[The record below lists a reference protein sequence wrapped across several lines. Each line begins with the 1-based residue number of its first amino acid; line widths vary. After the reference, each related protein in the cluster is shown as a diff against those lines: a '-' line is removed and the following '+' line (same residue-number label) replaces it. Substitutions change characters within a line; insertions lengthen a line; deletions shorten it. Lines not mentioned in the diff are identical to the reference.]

1 MKEYD
6 FLNRKPTLKE
16 RFKRVIALC
25 LTLSALAGFGA
36 CKKADP
42 AKEATTKTPNP
53 PSISTMTDNSV
64 TEPKEPI
71 FTTIDNG
78 TTGPEHTD
86 PTPAEIP
93 VAEINAFA
101 ESLKGGN
108 FTTYAANTTRKQVG
122 DMVELEMQGE
132 FHKIVSLENGVN
144 YVYDYDGTQNKW
156 TKDFLEIPIDGPFT
170 NSYVEMFGDTTWT
183 SYDAQTGVVSGIWTP
198 DAETLA
204 QYQGAVSAENPV
216 DFKFTEDGVELGLL
230 GTTARIYDINKTQI
244 TLPQAYIDNTIENN
258 DIYTV
263 DEQGNYDFNLV
274 LMKEVLLDWM
284 KGNNQYNKEIF
295 TEVTAS
301 NDVETKDILFIEAS
315 ENNIS
320 VSFLAHWKT
329 DDALTLESL
338 TIIDRDLYSA
348 IQNQTIKTKEEFA
361 THLHNMKRNRV
372 SKGNY
377 ITIDTTLSKS
387 DFETITTNIF
397 NHLVN
402 VGTHH
407 FSINEEGVKHPEY
420 ADAKVL
426 FGFSDKG
433 GDNIGYDLG
442 QTWTQR
448 FYYLIEINGQIELL
462 KVGVVCE
469 QNINRLIN
477 DTPNKWLVRDDQL
490 NELQQIDIE
499 NKEILPEEKFITS
512 ETTFERE
519 MEL

>member
-1 MKEYD
+1 MEKYD
-6 FLNRKPTLKE
+6 FLDKNRKPTLKE

-53 PSISTMTDNSV
+53 PSISTITDNSV
-64 TEPKEPI
+64 TEPEEPI

-86 PTPAEIP
+86 PIPAEIP

-122 DMVELEMQGE
+122 DLVELEMQGE
-132 FHKIVSLENGVN
+132 FHKIVSVEDGVN
-144 YVYDYDGTQNKW
+144 YVYDYNATQGKW

-183 SYDAQTGVVSGIWTP
+183 SYDEQTGVVSGIWTP

-216 DFKFTEDGVELGLL
+216 DFKFTEDGAELGIL
-230 GTTARIYDINKTQI
+230 GTTARIFDINKTQI
-244 TLPQAYIDNTIENN
+244 TLPQTYIDNTIENN

-284 KGNNQYNKEIF
+284 KGNNQWGKDALAYCSKADTF
-295 TEVTAS
+295 RT
-301 NDVETKDILFIEAS
+301 DDILYINA
-315 ENNIS
+315 
-320 VSFLAHWKT
+320 
-329 DDALTLESL
+329 SL
-338 TIIDRDLYSA
+338 TDVRIGLLMHRGEEPYFYENYIKDDSFYSKLA
-348 IQNQTIKTKEEFA
+348 SQEIKTKEEFQQY
-361 THLHNMKRNRV
+361 LNSILPKRF
-372 SKGNY
+372 GY
-377 ITIDTTLSKS
+377 TDTQIKLDTSLSKS

-402 VGTHH
+402 VGTQS
-407 FSINEEGVKHPEY
+407 SINEEGELHPEY
-420 ADAKVL
+420 ANAKVL
-426 FGFSDKG
+426 FGFARKSSTSIGFDMG
-433 GDNIGYDLG
+433 NIDGYV
-442 QTWTQR
+442 
-448 FYYLIEINGQIELL
+448 FHYLLEINGEIKLTRIWATA
-462 KVGVVCE
+462 
-469 QNINRLIN
+469 QNNFQNAINN
-477 DTPNKWLVRDDQL
+477 VQGKWLISGVE
-490 NELQQIDIE
+490 ELKQIDE
-499 NKEILPEEKFITS
+499 KNKDILPEEKFITS
-512 ETTFERE
+512 ESTFEKG

>member
-1 MKEYD
+1 MEKYD
-6 FLNRKPTLKE
+6 FLDKNRKPTLKE

-42 AKEATTKTPNP
+42 AKETTTKTPNP
-53 PSISTMTDNSV
+53 PSISTITDNSV

-86 PTPAEIP
+86 PIPAEIP

-108 FTTYAANTTRKQVG
+108 FTTYAENTTRKQVG

-156 TKDFLEIPIDGPFT
+156 TKDFLEIPVDGPFT

-183 SYDAQTGVVSGIWTP
+183 SYDEQTGVVSGIWTP

-216 DFKFTEDGVELGLL
+216 DFKFTEDGAELSFL
-230 GTTARIYDINKTQI
+230 GATARIFDINKTEI
-244 TLPQAYIDNTIENN
+244 TLPQTYIDNTIENN

-284 KGNNQYNKEIF
+284 KGNNQWGQDVVSKKYSYSTAELLYINPSIEKISIGLLVEKDNELRYCVAEI
-295 TEVTAS
+295 
-301 NDVETKDILFIEAS
+301 NDA
-315 ENNIS
+315 
-320 VSFLAHWKT
+320 
-329 DDALTLESL
+329 ALSAGLE
-338 TIIDRDLYSA
+338 
-348 IQNQTIKTKEEFA
+348 NQTIKTKEEFR
-361 THLHNMKRNRV
+361 TGLNSIQVKRFSIV
-372 SKGNY
+372 PDSY
-377 ITIDTTLSKS
+377 IKLDTSLSKS

-402 VGTHH
+402 VGTQSG
-407 FSINEEGVKHPEY
+407 SINAEPVKHPEY
-420 ADAKVL
+420 TDAKVL
-426 FGFSDKG
+426 FGFVTGIRDGIGFDMGNVVDSHFCYIVENN
-433 GDNIGYDLG
+433 GDLKFVE
-442 QTWTQR
+442 
-448 FYYLIEINGQIELL
+448 FYVYTAGSSRSLNNLKNDVEGKYLISS
-462 KVGVVCE
+462 
-469 QNINRLIN
+469 NIP
-477 DTPNKWLVRDDQL
+477 TK
-490 NELQQIDIE
+490 DIE
-499 NKEILPEEKFITS
+499 NGNEDVLPEEKFITS
-512 ETTFERE
+512 ETTFEKE

>member
-1 MKEYD
+1 MKSFG
-6 FLNRKPTLKE
+6 FLIRHNTLKDI
-16 RFKRVIALC
+16 FAGVA
-25 LTLSALAGFGA
+25 ALALTFGTVAGFTSCTTKNA
-36 CKKADP
+36 KIESTSKNVPEPSSYSTMADP
-42 AKEATTKTPNP
+42 KDTQ
-53 PSISTMTDNSV
+53 
-64 TEPKEPI
+64 PKETL
-71 FTTIDNG
+71 FTTDPNII
-78 TTGPEHTD
+78 TTTENTD
-86 PTPAEIP
+86 PVPAEVPIQQ
-93 VAEINAFA
+93 INAFA
-101 ESLKGGN
+101 DSLKAKN
-108 FTTYAANTTRKQVG
+108 FSVDAENKTRKQVG
-122 DMVELEMQGE
+122 DLVELELPDGTR
-132 FHKIVSLENGVN
+132 KIVSLEDNIK
-144 YVYDYDGTQNKW
+144 YVYDYNATQDKW
-156 TKDFLEIPIDGPFT
+156 TKDFLEVPVEGPFT
-170 NSYVEMFGDTTWT
+170 SAYDQLFADTTWT
-183 SYDAQTGVVSGIWTP
+183 AYNEQTGEISGSWKPSEQIVSQYP
-198 DAETLA
+198 DATGDSFDVVL
-204 QYQGAVSAENPV
+204 
-216 DFKFTEDGVELGLL
+216 KFTQSGAELNLL
-230 GTTARIYDINKTQI
+230 GSNARIFDVGKTQI
-244 TLPQAYIDNTIENN
+244 SLPQTYIDNTIENQ
-258 DIYTV
+258 DIYSV

-448 FYYLIEINGQIELL
+448 FYYLIELNGQIELL

-477 DTPNKWLVRDDQL
+477 DTPNKWLIRDDQL
-490 NELQQIDIE
+490 NELEQMDVK
-499 NKEILPEEKFITS
+499 NKEILPEEKYIS
-512 ETTFERE
+512 SDNNYQ
-519 MEL
+519 